1 MSFAKGR
8 SAIAP
13 IFLCWLSYTCAYL
26 GRYSYSSNITAV
38 IDTFSVNHSE
48 AGLVTTLF
56 FFAYGIGQIV
66 NGLLCKR
73 YNKQIMIAVALIIS
87 SAANMAVFLGVPFC
101 AFKYLWLLNG
111 AAQSI
116 LWSTLIF
123 VLSKNLRTEDLK
135 KAVIVMSTTVPIG
148 TFITYG
154 FSSLM
159 AINGGYKYSFLLG
172 TVAMST
178 AAVVWFLS
186 YKKVFRGYAAE
197 EKSIAVADMPKQC
210 KTDFSLRLLIIVLGL
225 LAVANNFVKDG
236 MTTWVP
242 SILKEKFGLHDS
254 ISILLTLT
262 LPILGLFGATC
273 NTLLEKRIKSFTG
286 LSFVWYFL
294 TAVCIGLVI
303 LFGNN
308 GIWQAVTVS
317 FGLISLFMHGVNNLI
332 TSMAPLYMRDRI
344 NSGMLA
350 GILNGC
356 CYVGSTISSYGLGV
370 VADRFGWNSI
380 FLLLL
385 FVCIFACI
393 ISAFVAVR
401 ELFLKEHKRT

>member
-1 MSFAKGR
+1 MSFAKER

-38 IDTFSVNHSE
+38 IDTFGVNHSE

-73 YNKQIMIAVALIIS
+73 YNKRIMIAVALIIS
-87 SAANMAVFLGVPFC
+87 AAANTAIFIGVPFY

-111 AAQSI
+111 AAQSV
-116 LWSTLIF
+116 LWSTLIY
-123 VLSKNLRTEDLK
+123 VLSKNLKTADLK
-135 KAVIVMSTTVPIG
+135 KAVIIMSTTVPIG

-159 AINGGYKYSFLLG
+159 AINGGCKYSFLLG
-172 TVAMST
+172 AVAMSA

-186 YKKVFRGYAAE
+186 YKRVFRGYDAE
-197 EKSIAVADMPKQC
+197 KDAVAVAVIPKQC
-210 KTDFSLRLLIIVLGL
+210 KTDFSLLLLIIVLGL

-242 SILKEKFGLHDS
+242 SILKERFGLHES

-262 LPILGLFGATC
+262 LPVLGLFGATC
-273 NTLLEKRIKSFTG
+273 NTLLEKKIKSFTG
-286 LSFVWYFL
+286 LSFIWYSL

-308 GIWQAVTVS
+308 GIWQAVIVS

-332 TSMAPLYMRDRI
+332 TSMAPLYMRDKI

-380 FLLLL
+380 FFLLL

-393 ISAFVAVR
+393 ISAFIASR
-401 ELFLKEHKRT
+401 RSFLKRT